1 MGLKSKIALLI
12 TGLLAM
18 LLFISSEVAAARN
31 LKEGEVV
38 RETNRVGDAKL
49 VGGIHD
55 VSKLSIPGIGGNFI
69 GGVFPGNIGGGYIG
83 GSIPIIGGGYI
94 GGGGGFPNI
103 GGGGG
108 FPNIGG
114 GFQGQA
120 FCRFSCCVQDA
131 MGRCLRC
138 CSISR

>member
-1 MGLKSKIALLI
+1 MFA
-12 TGLLAM
+12 
-18 LLFISSEVAAARN
+18 
-31 LKEGEVV
+31 GEVV

-69 GGVFPGNIGGGYIG
+69 GGVVPGNIGGGYIG
-83 GSIPIIGGGYI
+83 VVPSYLVIGGVYLGGAIPGI
-94 GGGGGFPNI
+94 GGS
-103 GGGGG
+103 G

-120 FCRFSCCVQDA
+120 FQNA
-131 MGRCLRC
+131 LGRCLRC